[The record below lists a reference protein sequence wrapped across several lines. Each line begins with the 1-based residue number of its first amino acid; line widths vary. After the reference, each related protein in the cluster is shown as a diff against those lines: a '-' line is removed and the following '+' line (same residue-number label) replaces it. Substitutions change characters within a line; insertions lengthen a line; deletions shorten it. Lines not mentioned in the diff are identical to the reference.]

1 MLFKCALCDAVRCA
15 GKQREEAHKSEG
27 VIEERGKILT
37 LQDRPAGSLYVV
49 TELVLTYIYTYIYTY
64 MYIYTYIC
72 IYVYMYT
79 YIHICIY
86 IHIYVYMYICIYIY
100 IGTM

>member
-1 MLFKCALCDAVRCA
+1 MLFKCTLCDAIRCA

-27 VIEERGKILT
+27 VIEERGKILA

-64 MYIYTYIC
+64 MYVYTCIC
-72 IYVYMYT
+72 IYVYMYIYT
-79 YIHICIY
+79 YRY
-86 IHIYVYMYICIYIY
+86 YVMTELVLSCCHLFSWCLV
-100 IGTM
+100 